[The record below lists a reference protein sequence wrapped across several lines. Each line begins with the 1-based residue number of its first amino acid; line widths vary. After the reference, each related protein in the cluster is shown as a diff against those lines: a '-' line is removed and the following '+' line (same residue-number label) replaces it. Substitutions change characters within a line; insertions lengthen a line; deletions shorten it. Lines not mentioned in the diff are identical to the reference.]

1 MRLISCTIENFG
13 KLNNISYDFTRGCN
27 VICED
32 NGWGKSTLAAFI
44 RVMFYGFKN
53 EGKKRLSEKERN
65 RMQPWQKGVYGGEV
79 SFEAGGVE
87 YSVRRVFG
95 HKQTDD
101 EFSLVRKDTNMEC
114 NDYSSNLGEELFR
127 IDAESFERTVFIA
140 QSDCATYTT
149 DSINAKIGN
158 LADNTDDINNFETVI
173 DKFKNMLNGMSE
185 TRATGSMAK
194 RKSQIT
200 GLKSQINNY
209 SDVEK
214 TIKEQIA
221 IRDGFCEKLD
231 ILKDNRKELEQKQKN
246 LSIKKDIQAKKDK
259 YDALVNTCRNKEKS
273 YTDSRSFFKDEIPDR
288 DEIKYYI
295 RECDE
300 AVRISGKIAVPD
312 EQDQALIKKYEQMF
326 SKGVPDENVFSTLD
340 GNLKRLIEL
349 KHDADTNRLSAEEQ
363 DKYKLLKNMYKDEI
377 PEDTDIV
384 RMQEQLIECDK
395 RSNSL
400 AGKEMTLDL
409 AKQTEESH
417 KDRAGEYRNS
427 MLPVIVSGI
436 ILAII
441 AAALIM
447 INKFAGIALLAVG
460 IIVVIAAVI
469 ISGNRKKK
477 YTEKYTAIANES
489 SEKIRQIE
497 KQIEDDRHFIE
508 ETRRNVTLF
517 CEKFQTEHECISLA
531 LQLSD
536 IRQDIRTY
544 RELDNRVQL
553 LNNDGKRDEIIRLDD
568 NIKQMFLNYGLNADD
583 NYELYLEKLRNS
595 VSDYKRLINIS
606 ESNAKYEKEYNEKI
620 SAIAEYVKSY
630 ISDSEERTDLN
641 ESLRELD
648 KKLNEYEKAKA
659 EYADVLKEKSDY
671 EGSDEF
677 KIIMDTHIEDE
688 YTDDSYSL
696 EDVAVKL
703 TQITEESENIANN
716 IRACNKNIEMMQEQ
730 LEELD
735 NCKEELTGLEQIQAQ
750 EKRKAALIKKT
761 KEIME
766 ESKQSFTAKYME
778 PVMSGFKKYFKVITD
793 NSADEYRID
802 ADTKLTV
809 IEQNLPREIESLSAG
824 RQDLVGICLRMALV
838 EAMYKEEKPFLIFDD
853 PFVNLDDNNIKGG
866 MKLLDEIAKDYQVI
880 YFTCSE
886 SRKRIV

>member
-53 EGKKRLSEKERN
+53 EGKKKLSEKERN

-79 SFEAGGVE
+79 SFEADGVE

-101 EFSLVRKDTNMEC
+101 EFSLIRKDTNMEC

-127 IDAESFERTVFIA
+127 IDSESFERTVFIA
-140 QSDCATYTT
+140 QSDCTTYTT

-173 DKFKNMLNGMSE
+173 DKFKNMLNSMSE

-231 ILKDNRKELEQKQKN
+231 ILKNDRKELEKKQKN
-246 LSIKKDIQAKKDK
+246 LSKKKDVQAKKDK
-259 YDALVNTCRNKEKS
+259 YDALVNACRDKEKT
-273 YTDSRSFFKDEIPDR
+273 YTDSRRFFKDEIPDR
-288 DEIKYYI
+288 DEIRYYI
-295 RECDE
+295 RECDD
-300 AVRISGKIAVPD
+300 AGRIMGKIAAPD
-312 EQDQALIKKYEQMF
+312 EQNRALVKKYEQMF
-326 SKGVPDENVFSTLD
+326 SQGIPDENVFSRLEED
-340 GNLKRLIEL
+340 LKRLIEL
-349 KHDADTNRLSAEEQ
+349 KHDEDTNRLSVEEQ
-363 DKYKLLKNMYKDEI
+363 QKYDLLKNRYKDAI
-377 PEDTDIV
+377 PDDTDIV
-384 RMQEQLIECDK
+384 RLQEQLAECDK

-409 AKQTEESH
+409 AKQTEKSH
-417 KDRAGEYRNS
+417 KDIAGEYRDS
-427 MLPVIVSGI
+427 MLPVIVSGV

-447 INKFAGIALLAVG
+447 INKFAGIVLLAVG
-460 IIVVIAAVI
+460 VAVVIAAVI
-469 ISGNRKKK
+469 ISCNRKKK
-477 YTEKYTAIANES
+477 YNEKYTAITNES

-508 ETRRNVTLF
+508 ETRRDVALF
-517 CEKFQTEHECISLA
+517 CEKYKTGYEGISPV

-536 IRQDIRTY
+536 IRQDVRAY
-544 RELDNRVQL
+544 RELDKRVQL
-553 LNNDGKRDEIIRLDD
+553 LNNDGKRDEISRLVE
-568 NIKQMFLNYGLNADD
+568 NLKHMFLKYGLNADD
-583 NYELYLEKLRNS
+583 NYELYLEKLKNS
-595 VSDYKRLINIS
+595 VSDYRRLMNIS
-606 ESNAKYEKEYNEKI
+606 ESNAKYEREYNEKI
-620 SAIAEYVKSY
+620 SGIAEYVKLY
-630 ISDSEERTDLN
+630 VSDSEERADLN
-641 ESLRELD
+641 ESLREMD
-648 KKLNEYEKAKA
+648 KKLDEYEKSKN
-659 EYADVLKEKSDY
+659 EYAAVLKEKSDY
-671 EGSDEF
+671 EESAEF
-677 KIIMDTHIEDE
+677 KTIMNTDVEDE
-688 YTDDSYSL
+688 CVNQSYSL
-696 EDVAVKL
+696 EDIAEKL
-703 TQITEESENIANN
+703 TRITEESENIANN
-716 IRACNKNIEMMQEQ
+716 IRASNRNIEMMQEQ

-735 NCKEELTGLEQIQAQ
+735 NCKEELTGLEQAQAQ

-778 PVMSGFKKYFKVITD
+778 PVMSGFKKYFNVITD

-802 ADTKLTV
+802 ADTNLTV
-809 IEQNLPREIESLSAG
+809 IEQNLPRNIDSLSAG

-838 EAMYKEEKPFLIFDD
+838 NAMYKEEKPFLIFDD

-886 SRKRIV
+886 SRKK

>member
-53 EGKKRLSEKERN
+53 EGKKKLSEKERN

-79 SFEAGGVE
+79 SFEADGVE

-101 EFSLVRKDTNMEC
+101 EFSLIRKDTNMEC

-127 IDAESFERTVFIA
+127 IDSESFERTVFIA
-140 QSDCATYTT
+140 QSDCTTYTT

-173 DKFKNMLNGMSE
+173 DKFKNMLNSMSE

-231 ILKDNRKELEQKQKN
+231 ILKNDRKELEKKQKN
-246 LSIKKDIQAKKDK
+246 LSKKKDVQAKKDK
-259 YDALVNTCRNKEKS
+259 YDALVNACRDKEKS

-288 DEIKYYI
+288 DEIRYYI
-295 RECDE
+295 RECDD
-300 AVRISGKIAVPD
+300 AGRIMGKIAAPD
-312 EQDQALIKKYEQMF
+312 EQNRALVKKYEQMF
-326 SKGVPDENVFSTLD
+326 SQGIPDENVFGRLEED
-340 GNLKRLIEL
+340 LKRLIEL
-349 KHDADTNRLSAEEQ
+349 KHDEDANRLSVEEQ
-363 DKYKLLKNMYKDEI
+363 QKYDLLKNRYKDAI
-377 PEDTDIV
+377 PDDTDIV
-384 RMQEQLIECDK
+384 RLQEQLAECDK

-409 AKQTEESH
+409 AKQTEKSH
-417 KDRAGEYRNS
+417 KDIAGEYRDS
-427 MLPVIVSGI
+427 MLPVIVSGV

-447 INKFAGIALLAVG
+447 INKFAGIVLLAVG
-460 IIVVIAAVI
+460 VAVVIAAVI
-469 ISGNRKKK
+469 ISCNRKKK
-477 YTEKYTAIANES
+477 YNEKYTAITNES

-508 ETRRNVTLF
+508 ETRRGVTLF
-517 CEKFQTEHECISLA
+517 CEKYKTGYEGISPV

-536 IRQDIRTY
+536 IRQDVRVY
-544 RELDNRVQL
+544 RELDKRVQL
-553 LNNDGKRDEIIRLDD
+553 LNNDGKRDEISKLVE
-568 NIKQMFLNYGLNADD
+568 NLKYMFLKYGLNADD

-595 VSDYKRLINIS
+595 VSDYRRLMNIS
-606 ESNAKYEKEYNEKI
+606 ESNAKYEREYNEKI
-620 SAIAEYVKSY
+620 SGIAEYVKLY
-630 ISDSEERTDLN
+630 VSDSEERADLN
-641 ESLRELD
+641 ESLREMD
-648 KKLNEYEKAKA
+648 KKLDEYEKSKN
-659 EYADVLKEKSDY
+659 EYAAVLKEKSDY
-671 EGSDEF
+671 EESAEF
-677 KIIMDTHIEDE
+677 KTIMNTDVEDE
-688 YTDDSYSL
+688 CVNQSYSL
-696 EDVAVKL
+696 EDIAEKL
-703 TQITEESENIANN
+703 TRITEESENIANN
-716 IRACNKNIEMMQEQ
+716 IRASNRNIEMMQEQ

-735 NCKEELTGLEQIQAQ
+735 NCKDELAGLEQTQAQ

-778 PVMSGFKKYFKVITD
+778 PVMSGFKKYFNVITD

-802 ADTKLTV
+802 ADTNLTV
-809 IEQNLPREIESLSAG
+809 IEQNLPRNIDSLSAG

-838 EAMYKEEKPFLIFDD
+838 NAMYKEEKPFLIFDD

-886 SRKRIV
+886 SRKK